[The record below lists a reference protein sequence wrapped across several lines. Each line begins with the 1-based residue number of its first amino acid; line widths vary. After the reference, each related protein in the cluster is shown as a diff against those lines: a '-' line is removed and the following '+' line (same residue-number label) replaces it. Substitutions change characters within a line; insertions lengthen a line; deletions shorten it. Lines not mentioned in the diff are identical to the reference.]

1 MVVQRT
7 LVAFALV
14 LAPFI
19 FSALGFVPIQR
30 SRAAIAPSLS
40 KTPSVLASQSPAS
53 SRVETDLEIEDDKD
67 LLLNGGH
74 VSSSSPSSPAANS
87 APRPSLSQE
96 ESARQLTDYMARAH
110 EEKLR
115 AIQQAGR
122 KQVPG
127 RDCGAEAPSRK
138 VREPGGGC
146 HCDRASETR
155 QQLVRVPGHQ
165 QGNGGEDPDLPT
177 DQRFVADYVVKS
189 QQEKIRAVSEAEEKV
204 KARYESIIAEL
215 TRQTDEFKP

>member
-19 FSALGFVPIQR
+19 SSALGFVPIQR

-53 SRVETDLEIEDDKD
+53 SRVESDLENEDDKD

-74 VSSSSPSSPAANS
+74 VSSSSPSSTADIS
-87 APRPSLSQE
+87 VPRPSRSQE
-96 ESARQLTDYMARAH
+96 ESARQLTDYMAKAH

-115 AIQQAGR
+115 AIQQVEN
-122 KQVPG
+122 KY
-127 RDCGAEAPSRK
+127 RDEIAELKR
-138 VREPGGGC
+138 RL
-146 HCDRASETR
+146 DRYESQEGVAIATTQARRGSNSFEFPAT
-155 QQLVRVPGHQ
+155 
-165 QGNGGEDPDLPT
+165 NKEMGEKIRAY
-177 DQRFVADYVVKS
+177 QRFVADYVVKS
-189 QQEKIRAVSEAEEKV
+189 QQEKVRAVSEAEEKV

-215 TRQTDEFKP
+215 TRQIDEFKP